1 MKIER
6 NDRKKVFVKD
16 VDYSTVVQINDQY
29 YMPIN
34 KESFELFGKPFIYP
48 FINLESGEVN
58 FLSPM
63 EEVLEVNAKL
73 VID

>member
-1 MKIER
+1 MKREVNKMKIER

-34 KESFELFGKPFIYP
+34 KESFELFGTPFI
-48 FINLESGEVN
+48 SKSV
-58 FLSPM
+58 LSSS
-63 EEVLEVNAKL
+63 LN
-73 VID
+73 VI